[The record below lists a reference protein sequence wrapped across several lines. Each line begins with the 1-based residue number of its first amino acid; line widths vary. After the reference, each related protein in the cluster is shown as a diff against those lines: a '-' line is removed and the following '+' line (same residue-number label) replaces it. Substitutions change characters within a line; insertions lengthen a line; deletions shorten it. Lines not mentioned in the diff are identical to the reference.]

1 MARSAPSF
9 TQASHFSALPAVANT
24 LWPKAFTIWVAAT
37 PLPLDPPY
45 TRTDSPRLRAARSNT
60 LLHTV
65 KKVSGKDA
73 ASTGVMPF
81 GIGRHC
87 GAGAGGESA
96 EPAPP
101 HPRERA
107 AP

>member
-9 TQASHFSALPAVANT
+9 TQAAHFSALPAVANT
-24 LWPKAFTIWVAAT
+24 VCPKAFTIWIAAT
-37 PLPLDPPY
+37 PIPLDPPC
-45 TRTDSPRLRAARSNT
+45 TRKDSPGLIPARSKT

-73 ASTGVMPF
+73 ASTGDMPF

-87 GAGAGGESA
+87 GAGAVQYSA
-96 EPAPP
+96 YPP
-101 HPRERA
+101 P
-107 AP
+107 